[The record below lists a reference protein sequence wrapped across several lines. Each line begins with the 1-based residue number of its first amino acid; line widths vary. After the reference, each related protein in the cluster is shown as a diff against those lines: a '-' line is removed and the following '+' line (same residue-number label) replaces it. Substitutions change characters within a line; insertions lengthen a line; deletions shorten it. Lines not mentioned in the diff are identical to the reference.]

1 MNKKII
7 EGFLQ
12 LRENSSSAENTLG
25 EEKKG
30 EGRLLSGY
38 SFVTSWRCT
47 LLCVYFKMKNKYHL
61 SLS

>member
-25 EEKKG
+25 EEKKKPKG
-30 EGRLLSGY
+30 A
-38 SFVTSWRCT
+38 C
-47 LLCVYFKMKNKYHL
+47 
-61 SLS
+61 